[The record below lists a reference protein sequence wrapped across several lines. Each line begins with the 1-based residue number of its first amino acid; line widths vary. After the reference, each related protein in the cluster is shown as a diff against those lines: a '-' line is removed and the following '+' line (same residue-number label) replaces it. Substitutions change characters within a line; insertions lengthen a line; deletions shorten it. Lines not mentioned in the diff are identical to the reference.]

1 MLKDLSTY
9 TMLFKSFCWYLFLV
23 LWSSLLSFGITTIDA
38 SADSDGDGSDA
49 SASSS
54 SDESDFYFYANQEDS
69 SPIVEYIAPQEE
81 WTDENSPDFLYYPEK
96 VPGIR
101 VVEFYAHW
109 CPQ

>member
-1 MLKDLSTY
+1 MLL
-9 TMLFKSFCWYLFLV
+9 
-23 LWSSLLSFGITTIDA
+23 FGITTATGTGEAEADALDSADA
-38 SADSDGDGSDA
+38 SASA

-69 SPIVEYIAPQEE
+69 APIVEYIAPQEE